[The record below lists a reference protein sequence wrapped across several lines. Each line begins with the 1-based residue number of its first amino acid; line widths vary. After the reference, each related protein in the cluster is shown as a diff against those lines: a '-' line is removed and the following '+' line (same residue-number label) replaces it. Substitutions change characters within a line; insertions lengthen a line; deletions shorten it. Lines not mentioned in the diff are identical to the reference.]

1 MNFKSLHAFA
11 IALGVAGAA
20 AMAATPLLSTTA
32 EAATVRP
39 AVGKPLQQAISLA
52 NAGKGAAAMEKVH
65 EAESVSGLTG
75 SEQAAISQ
83 TRNFVAAKTGAG
95 GGAVGCKTKFAN
107 DYSANRFRDVVGAD
121 VDCLRKAGAYD
132 YQSQVIVAQAY
143 YQMGDYPTAIKL
155 LKALGDNDQV
165 LSVLM
170 AAAGKSGDTQT
181 EGQVAE
187 RLILKGQTKY
197 WTYLLTSAQG
207 ARLSDPELLDVYR
220 VRLATGNMRNAD
232 DYETMA
238 QLALELGFPTEGVS
252 IAQKG
257 FDAKVL
263 EGARDQRLQGLAQA
277 QAAKDAAGLAKTQQ
291 QAQAAKNGDLLLK
304 YGENLWGMGK
314 FPEALDA
321 VSAGLK
327 KGVSKANDANLTLG
341 IVSYSAGQ
349 KDAALKAFAAVKN
362 DPGAEAAAK
371 VWTVF
376 VRSGGKTA
384 SAATSDDQTNS
395 SSSGSTPPKKSR
407 HRH

>member
-1 MNFKSLHAFA
+1 MNCKSLQAIA
-11 IALGVAGAA
+11 IALGLAGAA
-20 AMAATPLLSTTA
+20 AMSATPLFSTAA

-52 NAGKGAAAMEKVH
+52 NSGKGAAAMEKVH
-65 EAESVSGLTG
+65 EAESVGGLTAG
-75 SEQAAISQ
+75 EQAAISQ
-83 TRNFVAAKTGAG
+83 TKNFVAAKTGAG

-121 VDCLRKAGAYD
+121 ADCLRKAGAYD
-132 YQSQVIVAQAY
+132 YQSQVVVAQAY
-143 YQMGDYPTAIKL
+143 YQMGDYATAIKL
-155 LKALGDNDQV
+155 LKGLGDNDQV

-170 AAAGKSGDTQT
+170 AAAGKQGDTQT

-187 RLILKGQTKY
+187 RLILKGQNKY

-207 ARLSDPELLDVYR
+207 GRLTDPELLDVYR
-220 VRLATGNMRNAD
+220 VRFATGNMRNSD

-238 QLALELGFPTEGVS
+238 QLALELGFPTEGLNIV
-252 IAQKG
+252 QKG
-257 FDAKVL
+257 FEAKVL
-263 EGARDQRLQGLAQA
+263 QGERDQRLQNLAQT
-277 QAAKDAAGLAKTQQ
+277 QVAKDTAGLAKTQQ
-291 QAQAAKNGDLLLK
+291 QAQASKNGDLLVK

-321 VSAGLK
+321 VSAGIK
-327 KGVSKANDANLTLG
+327 KGVTHADDANLTLG

-349 KDAALKAFAAVKN
+349 KDAALKAFAAAKGS
-362 DPGAEAAAK
+362 PGAAATAR

-376 VRSGGKTA
+376 VKSGGKA
-384 SAATSDDQTNS
+384 AAAATSDDETDATAS
-395 SSSGSTPPKKSR
+395 KTATPKKSR